1 MGHGNQVQIGSHYK
15 LNKTWVNYS
24 DISDNLKYRLAF
36 ILLNCCNGGCSWRDT
51 GFNGRLEE
59 MGGRDLSSQYGDYIF
74 FGHKVVLVPFIW
86 HYIRHPSEFLTGG
99 KQGTKIG

>member
-1 MGHGNQVQIGSHYK
+1 
-15 LNKTWVNYS
+15 
-24 DISDNLKYRLAF
+24 
-36 ILLNCCNGGCSWRDT
+36 
-51 GFNGRLEE
+51 